1 MLRDPRNSRH
11 WKTTNVITIFLGSY
25 AAWTL
30 LFRLGGLTLVIYFLT
45 HTSGKSV
52 LFEEV
57 NETFGAHELSF
68 VGFGALAFIFLF
80 KGFAPLWREDHVKLF
95 SLPDLQK
102 SFLPGFV
109 QGALLASALIGAL
122 LLSGSYRF
130 VGFFVQLEETPL
142 AILGICMRTLSI
154 FALCYCEEWIFRK
167 KAFELSLT
175 GTNATFGQTMTKIIW
190 ISVSYAAVKYI
201 QFELGWMHLLT
212 IFLLSITLS
221 VRQLNDRNFTRGA
234 GFWCGLLVIFQ
245 PVFSLPLLG
254 NDFSGV
260 FLVKYQAPTTA
271 LRLFSG
277 GEGGPLAG
285 FAFQFLLFIEILRS
299 VITFRKSIR

>member
-1 MLRDPRNSRH
+1 MLRDPRNSRY
-11 WKTTNVITIFLGSY
+11 WKAATLIGSY

-30 LFRLGGLTLVIYFLT
+30 LFRLVGLTLVIYFLT

-68 VGFGALAFIFLF
+68 VGFGALAFLLLF

-95 SLPDLQK
+95 SWRELQK
-102 SFLPGFV
+102 SFFPGFV
-109 QGALLASALIGAL
+109 QGALLAAALIGAL

-142 AILGICMRTLSI
+142 AILSIVVRTLSL
-154 FALCYCEEWIFRK
+154 FALCYCEEWIFRR
-167 KAFELSLT
+167 KAFEFSPDS
-175 GTNATFGQTMTKIIW
+175 TFEQTMIQVIW
-190 ISVSYAAVKYI
+190 ISAAYAAIKFI

-212 IFLLSITLS
+212 VFLLSITLS
-221 VRQLNDRNFTRGA
+221 VRQLNDRSFTRGA
-234 GFWCGLLVIFQ
+234 GFWCGLLILFQ

-260 FLVKYQAPTTA
+260 FLVKYQAPTAA

-285 FAFQFLLFIEILRS
+285 FAFQFLLLIEILRS
-299 VITFRKSIR
+299 VITFKKSIR

>member
-1 MLRDPRNSRH
+1 MLRDPRNSRY
-11 WKTTNVITIFLGSY
+11 WKAAIFLGSY

-30 LFRLGGLTLVIYFLT
+30 VFRLVGLTLVIYFLT

-57 NETFGAHELSF
+57 NETFGAHELSL
-68 VGFGALAFIFLF
+68 VGFGALAFILLF
-80 KGFAPLWREDHVKLF
+80 KGFSPLWREDHVKLF
-95 SLPDLQK
+95 SPKELQK

-109 QGALLASALIGAL
+109 QGALMAAALIGAL

-142 AILGICMRTLSI
+142 AILGIFMRTLSL

-167 KAFELSLT
+167 KTFEFSIDR
-175 GTNATFGQTMTKIIW
+175 NDTFERTMTKIVW
-190 ISVSYAAVKYI
+190 ISLAFSAIKFI

-212 IFLLSITLS
+212 LFLLSITLS
-221 VRQLNDRNFTRGA
+221 VKQLNDRNFTRGA

-245 PVFSLPLLG
+245 PFFSLPLLG

-285 FAFQFLLFIEILRS
+285 FAFQFLLLIEILRG